1 MPYRILKKY
10 SKNTPRSIFGVYFEY
25 FSPQIENP
33 KGAAAEGRRPL
44 WGAAEGRPSI
54 LGEKYS
60 KNTQKILWRLFF
72 DYFLTILYGMGPP
85 REYFLSIFGVFF
97 EEPWKITK

>member
-54 LGEKYS
+54 FIEKKCLNS
-60 KNTQKILWRLFF
+60 PKIIPGVFLIFF
-72 DYFLTILYGMGPP
+72 EYLLSIVDCAGYP
-85 REYFLSIFGVFF
+85 REYSRSIF
-97 EEPWKITK
+97 